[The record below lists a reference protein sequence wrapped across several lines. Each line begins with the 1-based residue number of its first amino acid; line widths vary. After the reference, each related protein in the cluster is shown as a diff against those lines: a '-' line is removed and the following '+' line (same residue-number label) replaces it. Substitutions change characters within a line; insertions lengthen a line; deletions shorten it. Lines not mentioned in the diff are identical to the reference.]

1 MNKGS
6 EKVNYRHYELPLG
19 SPVLALLEKTGS
31 AEDLNDYSHPDCLHF
46 HNHLEIGYC
55 YYGNGL
61 MTFGEE
67 KIPYGSNT
75 FTVIPRGIPHMTGS
89 SDQIGYSWEYL
100 FIDANGFLTDVYKD
114 NPHLANQLIARI
126 NRQPHLARAGDQKEN
141 AALIRKILGVMR
153 EQKEL
158 YLEEA
163 RGLVLALLIRLARW
177 NRITPQNEEY
187 AYRAGSNTVISP
199 ALDYINREP
208 DHSFKIEELARMCHI
223 SETHFRRVFSEYMKM
238 SPVRY
243 INHIR
248 IRRACDELKR
258 TNDSI
263 NVIAARAGYS
273 SLSTFNR
280 NFRQF
285 TGYSPQQLRKH
296 PELYTPHFPS
306 TPPPRLNG

>member
-1 MNKGS
+1 MNKET

-19 SPVLALLEKTGS
+19 SPVLALLEKTGEP
-31 AEDLNDYSHPDCLHF
+31 EDFDPPDCLHF

-55 YYGNGL
+55 YYGNGF
-61 MTFGEE
+61 MTFED
-67 KIPYGSNT
+67 KKLPYGSNI
-75 FTVIPRGIPHMTGS
+75 FTVIPRGIPHMTES
-89 SDQIGYSWEYL
+89 SDPIGYSWEYL
-100 FIDANGFLTDVYKD
+100 IIDANGFLTNSYKD
-114 NPHLANQLIARI
+114 NPHLASQLVSRI
-126 NRQPHLARAGDQKEN
+126 NRQTHLAKAGDQKEI

-163 RGLVLALLIRLARW
+163 RGLILALLIHLARW
-177 NRITPQNEEY
+177 NRIPPRNGEY
-187 AYRAGSNTVISP
+187 KYHTGSNTIISS

-238 SPVRY
+238 SPVKY
-243 INHIR
+243 INHVR
-248 IRRACDELKR
+248 IGRAYDELKR

-263 NVIAARAGYS
+263 NVIAARTGFS

-280 NFRQF
+280 NFRQI
-285 TGYSPQQLRKH
+285 TGLSPQQLRKH
-296 PELYTPHFPS
+296 PELYTPHLPS
-306 TPPPRLNG
+306 TPHA